1 MRILYFDCFNG
12 ASGDMILGALLDA
25 GLPLEA
31 LKAALGS
38 LAIEDFEVTTER
50 VLRAGVS
57 ATKFRLIERHPEPV
71 HAHSHSHDDSAA
83 HGHHQPHEHP
93 HGHGHAH
100 EPSHGHVHSH
110 DHDHAHGEGH
120 HPHRSLPEIHTHI
133 DRSALTPAGKA
144 RAKALF
150 QRLAEAEAAI
160 HQMPV
165 ERVHLHEVGALDSI
179 VDIVGAVFA
188 IDWFKADE
196 IVCSPLNVGR
206 GMVRSAH
213 GVFPVPA
220 PATVSLL
227 GAAPIFSRGPEAELL
242 TPTGALL
249 LTGHAARF
257 SAVPAMRV
265 TGTGY
270 GAGDRDFHETPNVL
284 RVLVGEADA
293 SHTHRVLVVEC
304 EIDDMNPQL
313 YGPLMDQLYAAGA
326 LEVFYSPVQM
336 KKNRPGTMVTV
347 LAPPD
352 TRTKI
357 ADTLFRETTTIGV
370 RYSERDRE
378 CLTREWRSVETPFG
392 AVRIKIARRGDTI
405 ANAQPE
411 FDECAKLAQAL
422 GVPIKDV
429 HAAALKAWLEQR
441 G

>member
-57 ATKFRLIERHPEPV
+57 ATKFRLIERHPQPV
-71 HAHSHSHDDSAA
+71 HAHGHSHDESDA
-83 HGHHQPHEHP
+83 HGHDHPTEHR
-93 HGHGHAH
+93 HGHSHGH
-100 EPSHGHVHSH
+100 EPAHGHVHSH
-110 DHDHAHGEGH
+110 DHGHAHGEGQ

-165 ERVHLHEVGALDSI
+165 DRVHLHEVGALDSI

-188 IDWFKADE
+188 LDWFKADE

-249 LTGHAARF
+249 LTGHAVRF
-257 SAVPAMRV
+257 SDVPAMRV
-265 TGTGY
+265 TATGY

-326 LEVFYSPVQM
+326 LEVFYSAVQM

-347 LAPPD
+347 LAPPES
-352 TRTKI
+352 RTTI
-357 ADTLFRETTTIGV
+357 ADALFRETTTIGV

-392 AVRIKIARRGDTI
+392 AIRIKIARRGDTI
-405 ANAQPE
+405 TNAQPE
-411 FDECAKLAQAL
+411 FDDCARLAQAV

>member
-12 ASGDMILGALLDA
+12 ASGDMILGALVDA
-25 GLPLEA
+25 GLPLDA

-57 ATKFRLIERHPEPV
+57 ATKFRLIERHPEPAHARDHS
-71 HAHSHSHDDSAA
+71 HAHD
-83 HGHHQPHEHP
+83 HGHH
-93 HGHGHAH
+93 HAH
-100 EPSHGHVHSH
+100 GHSH
-110 DHDHAHGEGH
+110 DHGHSHEHGHDHGHAPSHGDDTGH
-120 HPHRSLPEIHTHI
+120 HTHRSLPEIHAHI

-165 ERVHLHEVGALDSI
+165 DRVHLHEVGALDSI

-188 IDWFKADE
+188 LEWFKADE

-227 GAAPIFSRGPEAELL
+227 GNAPIFSRGPEAELL

-249 LTGHAARF
+249 LTGHAKRF
-257 SAVPAMRV
+257 GAVPAMRV
-265 TGTGY
+265 TATGY
-270 GAGDRDFHETPNVL
+270 GAGDHDFRETPNVL
-284 RVLVGEADA
+284 RVLVGDADA

-326 LEVFYSPVQM
+326 LEVFYSAVQM

-352 TRTKI
+352 VRSKV

-378 CLTREWRSVETPFG
+378 CLTREWRSVDTPFG
-392 AVRIKIARRGDTI
+392 TVRIKIARRGESIT
-405 ANAQPE
+405 NAQPE
-411 FDECAKLAQAL
+411 FDDCAKLAQER
-422 GVPIKDV
+422 GVATKDV

>member
-1 MRILYFDCFNG
+1 
-12 ASGDMILGALLDA
+12 MILGALLDA

-57 ATKFRLIERHPEPV
+57 ATKFRLVERHPEPV

-120 HPHRSLPEIHTHI
+120 HPHRSLPEIHAHI

-165 ERVHLHEVGALDSI
+165 DRVHLHEVGALDSI

-188 IDWFKADE
+188 LDWFKADE

-265 TGTGY
+265 TATGY

-347 LAPPD
+347 LAPPE

-370 RYSERDRE
+370 RYSERERE

-392 AVRIKIARRGDTI
+392 AIRIKIARRGDTI

-411 FDECAKLAQAL
+411 FDDCAKLAQAL

-429 HAAALKAWLEQR
+429 HAAALRAWLEQR

>member
-25 GLPLEA
+25 GLPLDA

-57 ATKFRLIERHPEPV
+57 ATKFRLIERNPEPV
-71 HAHSHSHDDSAA
+71 HVHGPSRDHSDA
-83 HGHHQPHEHP
+83 HGHDHPHEHRHEHS
-93 HGHGHAH
+93 HGHDS
-100 EPSHGHVHSH
+100 SHGHVQSH
-110 DHDHAHGEGH
+110 GHDHAHGQGH

-133 DRSALTPAGKA
+133 DRSALTPAGKT

-165 ERVHLHEVGALDSI
+165 DRVHLHEVGALDSI

-206 GMVRSAH
+206 GMVKSAH

-249 LTGHAARF
+249 LTGHAAGF

-265 TGTGY
+265 AATGY

>member
-71 HAHSHSHDDSAA
+71 HAHDHSHGDSDA
-83 HGHHQPHEHP
+83 HGHDHPHEHRHE
-93 HGHGHAH
+93 HGHGHDA
-100 EPSHGHVHSH
+100 SHGHVHSH
-110 DHDHAHGEGH
+110 DHSHAPGEGH

-165 ERVHLHEVGALDSI
+165 DRVHLHEVGALDSI

-188 IDWFKADE
+188 LEWFKADE

-257 SAVPAMRV
+257 STVPAMRV
-265 TGTGY
+265 TATGY
-270 GAGDRDFHETPNVL
+270 GAGERDFHETPNVL

-326 LEVFYSPVQM
+326 LEVFYSSVQM

-347 LAPPD
+347 LAPPE
-352 TRTKI
+352 TRAKI

-392 AVRIKIARRGDTI
+392 AIRIKIARRGDTI
-405 ANAQPE
+405 TNAQPE
-411 FDECAKLAQAL
+411 FDDCAKLAQAL

-429 HAAALKAWLEQR
+429 HAAALRAWLEQR

>member
-25 GLPLEA
+25 GLPLDA

-57 ATKFRLIERHPEPV
+57 ATKFRLIERNPEPV
-71 HAHSHSHDDSAA
+71 HVHGPSRDHSDA
-83 HGHHQPHEHP
+83 HGHDHPHEHR
-93 HGHGHAH
+93 H
-100 EPSHGHVHSH
+100 EHSHGHDSSH
-110 DHDHAHGEGH
+110 GHDHAHGQGH

-133 DRSALTPAGKA
+133 DRSALTPAGKT

-165 ERVHLHEVGALDSI
+165 DRVHLHEVGALDSI

-206 GMVRSAH
+206 GMVKSAH

-265 TGTGY
+265 AATGY

-326 LEVFYSPVQM
+326 LEVFYLPVQM

-347 LAPPD
+347 LAPPE
-352 TRTKI
+352 TRTRI

-405 ANAQPE
+405 TNAQPE
-411 FDECAKLAQAL
+411 FDDCAKLAQAL
-422 GVPIKDV
+422 GVAIKDV
-429 HAAALKAWLEQR
+429 HAAALRAWLEQR

>member
-57 ATKFRLIERHPEPV
+57 ATKFRLVERHPEPV

>member
-83 HGHHQPHEHP
+83 HGHHQPHEHS

-100 EPSHGHVHSH
+100 EPSQGHVHSD

-165 ERVHLHEVGALDSI
+165 DRVHLHEVGALDSI